1 MHEFTWILS
10 ALFVLIREIREIRGK
25 EMEVVRGISS

>member
-10 ALFVLIREIREIRGK
+10 ALFELIREIRGK
-25 EMEVVRGISS
+25 EMEVVRSISS

>member
-10 ALFVLIREIREIRGK
+10 ALFVLIREIRGK
-25 EMEVVRGISS
+25 EMEAVRSISS

>member
-10 ALFVLIREIREIRGK
+10 ALFVLIREIRGK
-25 EMEVVRGISS
+25 EMEVVRSISS